1 MEQQLQ
7 EISEKQ
13 KASWN
18 QFSPGWKKW
27 DADILDFMK
36 PIADEM
42 IDLLKPKRAE
52 TILEIAG
59 GTGEPGLAS
68 LLCSTAEKL
77 LSPIWQKAC
86 LM

>member
-27 DADILDFMK
+27 DADSKDGARAGSTGSALVQIATACPVFALAIPAP
-36 PIADEM
+36 PIF
-42 IDLLKPKRAE
+42 LVQS
-52 TILEIAG
+52 
-59 GTGEPGLAS
+59 TG
-68 LLCSTAEKL
+68 
-77 LSPIWQKAC
+77 
-86 LM
+86 